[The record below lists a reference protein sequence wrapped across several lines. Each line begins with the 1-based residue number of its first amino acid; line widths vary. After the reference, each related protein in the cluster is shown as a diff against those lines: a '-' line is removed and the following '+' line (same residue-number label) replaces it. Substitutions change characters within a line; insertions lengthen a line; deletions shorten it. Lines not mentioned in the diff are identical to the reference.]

1 MTETNLVGKFL
12 LVNKHIW
19 KGKEKKS
26 RRVDF
31 TEADIPQQRELAAK
45 YSEQNNGE
53 DFLIVQVV
61 EEIKGKKKEKAS

>member
-1 MTETNLVGKFL
+1 MTDLVGKFIL
-12 LVNKHIW
+12 INKHIW

-31 TEADIPQQRELAAK
+31 TAEDFPQQRELAAK
-45 YSEQNNGE
+45 YSTANNGE

-61 EEIKGKKKEKAS
+61 EEIKGKKVKKAGVG